1 MSRLASEAAP
11 LDSRAELRAV
21 GFDHAIPESWYA
33 AAGQNTGFGFIL
45 STDSQPQAEARTG
58 SPADPARPVN
68 SPTNEVRPAFRDASG
83 LTDAALDQILGDD
96 LDQLSTSAKPTSHF
110 GETSGLGAGS
120 QSAAAG
126 QNGAG
131 GGGSGISLNLGQAAG
146 GPISSVP
153 DNQNGGLMGGG
164 GVASMAGAGGSAAS
178 TPNLITNGHFTPG
191 VGGPHGTIT
200 PYTSGPAWPSYTPP
214 ASGGSG
220 GGPPLDTVN
229 SGSGGSNGGSSGGIN
244 NSNNGTS
251 GGGSS
256 GGMPSGGGPSG
267 GMQSGGG
274 PSGGGQSGG
283 GTSGGCS
290 CGCSGGGN
298 SGGGSGS
305 MTTTITNSASI
316 GDFMIE
322 NAPGVEDHSL
332 STPSVYSPAGVRYF
346 DGQINITSTDLG
358 TGGFGNFW
366 NQTRSWSNG
375 TPPTSNNGTNW
386 IDMDRPYLLDPNGD
400 QSEIIVVSSAT
411 DARFFNLN
419 NGSYSDNFYL
429 QDQLTHNSSTGEFV
443 FTDTIGDTIHFFDF
457 SGQNSNQWG
466 QFKSCTD
473 PMGNTIS
480 VTSWTSSG
488 TVAEMQRYDPSSGVT
503 QSYVY
508 TYLASPDPNAGQIS
522 NITLRQKVGNG
533 AWTVVRQVAYDY
545 YDGTSNKPYGNLGD
559 LRSAT
564 TLDANKN
571 VIDTTYYRYY
581 TSADAGNIGYVHG
594 LKYVFSPQSC
604 ARLAADISN
613 PMMTTDAQVAP
624 YADAYYQYSPTTQQ
638 VTEAVIQGSGCSVCT
653 GGQGTF
659 TYSYAT
665 SVFQPGYNTWAK
677 KTVETLPDGSTNT
690 VYANF
695 AGETMLD
702 AFQSGGQP
710 WINYYQYD
718 SAGRLILQANP
729 SAVIGYLDGYPD
741 LVDNLGG
748 NIYSYVPDGN
758 YSIGASESPIP

>member
-1 MSRLASEAAP
+1 MNRLASEAAP
-11 LDSRAELRAV
+11 LGSQGELRMV
-21 GFDHAIPESWYA
+21 GLEQAKPERFYA
-33 AAGQNTGFGFIL
+33 AAGPNTGFRFIL
-45 STDSQPQAEARTG
+45 SANNQQRAEARTS
-58 SPADPARPVN
+58 SPTVPTRPVDPP
-68 SPTNEVRPAFRDASG
+68 PTGLQPAFRDASG
-83 LTDAALDQILGDD
+83 LTDDALDQLLGDD
-96 LDQLSTSAKPTSHF
+96 LGQLSTSGKPTGF
-110 GETSGLGAGS
+110 RL
-120 QSAAAG
+120 
-126 QNGAG
+126 
-131 GGGSGISLNLGQAAG
+131 GGGSGTGSQNASPAPTGAGGAVGGSSSMLGQGAG
-146 GPISSVP
+146 GPATPSMS
-153 DNQNGGLMGGG
+153 DNRNGGLMGGG
-164 GVASMAGAGGSAAS
+164 GAAS
-178 TPNLITNGHFTPG
+178 GNLITSGHFTPG
-191 VGGPHGTIT
+191 AGGPHGTIT
-200 PYTSGPAWPSYTPP
+200 PYTSGAVWPSYTPP
-214 ASGGSG
+214 TS
-220 GGPPLDTVN
+220 
-229 SGSGGSNGGSSGGIN
+229 GGSSGGP
-244 NSNNGTS
+244 
-251 GGGSS
+251 S

-386 IDMDRPYLLDPNGD
+386 IDMDRPYLLDPKGD

-411 DARFFNLN
+411 DARFFTSS

-564 TLDANKN
+564 TQDGNNN

-581 TSADAGNIGYVHG
+581 TPADAGSIGYVHG
-594 LKYVFSPQSC
+594 LKYVFSPQSY

-613 PMMTTDAQVAP
+613 PMMATDSQVAP
-624 YADAYYQYSPTTQQ
+624 YADAYYQYNPTTQQ